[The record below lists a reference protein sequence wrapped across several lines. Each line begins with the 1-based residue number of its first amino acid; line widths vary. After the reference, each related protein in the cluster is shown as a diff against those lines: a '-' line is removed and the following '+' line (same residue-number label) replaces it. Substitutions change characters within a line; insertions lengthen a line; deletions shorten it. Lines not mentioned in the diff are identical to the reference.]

1 MVDQENGIKKY
12 DYRTLEYQLDRGEI
26 SQEDF
31 QKFLS
36 ELPDDAA
43 NAEEIDLAASEEAE
57 TSGNP
62 EEALED
68 LDEDF

>member
-1 MVDQENGIKKY
+1 MVDQEKTLKKY

-36 ELPDDAA
+36 ELPDEAD
-43 NAEEIDLAASEEAE
+43 NAEEIDLAASEAAEAAGA
-57 TSGNP
+57 S
-62 EEALED
+62 EEASED

>member
-1 MVDQENGIKKY
+1 MVDQQKTLKKF

-26 SQEDF
+26 SQADF
-31 QKFLS
+31 QKYLS

-57 TSGNP
+57 ASASTDEDS
-62 EEALED
+62 ED